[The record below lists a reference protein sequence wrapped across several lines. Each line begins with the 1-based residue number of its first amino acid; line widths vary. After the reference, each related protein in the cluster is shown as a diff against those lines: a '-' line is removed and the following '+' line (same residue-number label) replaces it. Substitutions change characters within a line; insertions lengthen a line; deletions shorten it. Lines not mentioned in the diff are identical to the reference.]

1 MKIIDVS
8 SYQGTV
14 EWDKVKKAGCEG
26 AILKVIRK
34 DLDADKQFENN
45 WEGCE
50 DAGVTVQGV
59 YNYSYATTVSKAKSD
74 AKAVLDI
81 LGDDRHPMVWLDW
94 EWEDLPTGSE
104 AIKIINAYGDVI
116 TEGGCKF
123 GVYFGMCYYEDNI
136 KSHMSSMTEAYRK
149 GWIAR
154 YPSKS
159 AMDIDD
165 DPSSSKEP
173 DFAGTKY
180 GWQYTSLGSIDG
192 IDGNVDISEW
202 YVETEAEDVAD
213 TASESTSDDTY
224 TYNNFFSDSQT
235 IWGKTAAA
243 DMLKKTVKVSTT
255 CNRHHKIV
263 TPLERYMSTLGYYS
277 GTIEADS
284 NKTPIYGNGMRKAI
298 ILYQTN
304 VVKAVK
310 KYRDGILDAGK
321 ATWKKL
327 YNVA

>member
-14 EWDKVKKAGCEG
+14 DWKKVIKNGCEG

-34 DLDADKQFENN
+34 DLTVDKQFENN
-45 WEGCE
+45 WDGCA

-59 YNYSYATTVSKAKSD
+59 YNYSYATTVSKGKSD

-81 LGDDRHPMVWLDW
+81 LGDDKHPMVWLDW
-94 EWEDLPTGSE
+94 EDDSLPTGSE
-104 AIKIINAYGDVI
+104 AIEIINAYGDVI
-116 TEGGCKF
+116 TAGGCQF
-123 GVYFGMCYYEDNI
+123 GVYFGMSYYEDNI

-154 YPSKS
+154 YPSS
-159 AMDIDD
+159 AAMDFDD
-165 DPSSSKEP
+165 DPSSSKKP
-173 DFAGTKY
+173 DFAGTLY

-192 IDGNVDISEW
+192 IDGNVDFSEW
-202 YVETEAEDVAD
+202 YEDVEAEDVATTTTES
-213 TASESTSDDTY
+213 TASDAY
-224 TYNNFFSDSQT
+224 TYSKFISDSQT
-235 IWGKTAAA
+235 IWGKTSAE
-243 DMLKKTVKVSTT
+243 DMLSKTVKISTT
-255 CNRHHKIV
+255 NNTHHKIV
-263 TPLERYMSTLGYYS
+263 TPLERYMSVLGYYS
-277 GTIEADS
+277 GTIEADN

-304 VVKAVK
+304 VVKAAE
-310 KYRDGILDAGK
+310 KYRDGILDAKK